1 VNDRFESDDDE
12 NARAN
17 AEVLEQLTP
26 AIERAIV
33 AALGPGDDDE
43 SIQSILRE
51 ALLDELALVV
61 SDGLCNF
68 PWHLSPAEPFDHEP
82 DRCACCGE
90 AMALHE
96 RREVLLCRDDVQSS
110 EPFDLEGR

>member
-1 VNDRFESDDDE
+1 
-12 NARAN
+12 
-17 AEVLEQLTP
+17 
-26 AIERAIV
+26 
-33 AALGPGDDDE
+33 
-43 SIQSILRE
+43 
-51 ALLDELALVV
+51 VV

-90 AMALHE
+90 AMALYE